1 MAKFLNTSATN
12 YHLEERIKNAQ
23 ERLFWLQLRK
33 SEKFPP
39 IATVALKWHAYH
51 FLEEK

>member
-12 YHLEERIKNAQ
+12 YQLEERIKNAQ
-23 ERLFWLQLRK
+23 EHLFWLQPRK

-39 IATVALKWHAYH
+39 IATVALK
-51 FLEEK
+51 